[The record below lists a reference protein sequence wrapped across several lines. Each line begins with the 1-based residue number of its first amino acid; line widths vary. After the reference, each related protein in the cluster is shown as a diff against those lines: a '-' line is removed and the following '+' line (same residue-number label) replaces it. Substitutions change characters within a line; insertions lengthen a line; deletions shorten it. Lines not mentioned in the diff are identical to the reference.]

1 MTASSGPLFVMPPPD
16 GPRDAWVTLP
26 DEGPD
31 PTALPE
37 VRPRDDRG
45 RAEGPVE
52 AALEQGEL
60 LAGQYQVVRRLGR
73 GGMGDVYLALDRKVD
88 DREVA
93 VKTLRPEQ
101 LAPGLGSLEDER
113 QAFADLHHEGIIPVF
128 NYGRHARVGPFL
140 VLPYV
145 DGLNLDEI
153 RALALHDPDRF
164 GGARFHEFVLAYGLR
179 VLSALDHLH
188 ARPGPRKVYGDLKP
202 QNVMHDG
209 ATTKVIDVGSI
220 REEGAPGLT
229 TEGFRAPNVP
239 LAPPA
244 LSGASAPRDDLF
256 SLGETLRTLSG
267 LGFGPHSLAEL
278 GALDRMHDGDPVTAQ
293 AAALTTTPAPEGL
306 GLVSLARALRR
317 ATRPEP
323 AERYADADEMADQL
337 RGVFR
342 ELRSL
347 RTGQE
352 TFEPSPLFMQSPYAL
367 DGALGVAPV
376 LPRWATPAGGVPPAP
391 LHEPPSAADAA
402 ARLPVPRPDPHD
414 AHHDG
419 LSRLA
424 DADPAALLQHTGDWR
439 DSPEVRL
446 LRCRL
451 RLRVAVRAERAEGEG
466 PDLASAA
473 EELRGAVDGIG
484 RELSRHDWRIDWHR
498 GLLDLAAGDVAS
510 ARDYFDQVYGA
521 IPGEYAPKLALGHCA
536 ERLGHWHEALTFYEA
551 VRLRNPSLGSAAFGA
566 ARARLALGGATPDAH
581 AIEALD
587 AVPQHSRHRTGA
599 RTATVRVAVGYA
611 TTADGLRTALT
622 RLARLFNEHGLTDE
636 QARVRMKAEVWE
648 AAQRL
653 VADGTV
659 GAEALGRLSEAA
671 ARRDQDARD
680 VGGRLEFPDEDITL
694 RRQLSQF
701 YRALAR
707 QAARSD
713 SPHAEAVAERL
724 LDRAYLVRPLG
735 LWHRRDRSRPPFLRP
750 WPTGRRPAADR

>member
-45 RAEGPVE
+45 RAAGPGE

-101 LAPGLGSLEDER
+101 LAPRLGSLEDER

-145 DGLNLDEI
+145 DGLNLEEI
-153 RALALHDPDRF
+153 RALAQHEPDRF

-244 LSGASAPRDDLF
+244 LAGASAPRDDLF

-267 LGFGPHSLAEL
+267 LGAGPHSLAEL
-278 GALDRMHDGDPVTAQ
+278 GTLDRMHDGDPVTAQ

-376 LPRWATPAGGVPPAP
+376 LPRWATPGGVTPAP
-391 LHEPPSAADAA
+391 LHEPPSAADVA

-414 AHHDG
+414 ARHDG

-439 DSPEVRL
+439 DSP
-446 LRCRL
+446 RCGSCG
-451 RLRVAVRAERAEGEG
+451 AGSGCASPYG
-466 PDLASAA
+466 P
-473 EELRGAVDGIG
+473 
-484 RELSRHDWRIDWHR
+484 
-498 GLLDLAAGDVAS
+498 
-510 ARDYFDQVYGA
+510 
-521 IPGEYAPKLALGHCA
+521 
-536 ERLGHWHEALTFYEA
+536 
-551 VRLRNPSLGSAAFGA
+551 N
-566 ARARLALGGATPDAH
+566 
-581 AIEALD
+581 
-587 AVPQHSRHRTGA
+587 
-599 RTATVRVAVGYA
+599 
-611 TTADGLRTALT
+611 
-622 RLARLFNEHGLTDE
+622 
-636 QARVRMKAEVWE
+636 
-648 AAQRL
+648 
-653 VADGTV
+653 
-659 GAEALGRLSEAA
+659 
-671 ARRDQDARD
+671 ARRAK
-680 VGGRLEFPDEDITL
+680 GRTWSPPP
-694 RRQLSQF
+694 RNC
-701 YRALAR
+701 
-707 QAARSD
+707 AARSTASGASCPGTTGASTGTAASST
-713 SPHAEAVAERL
+713 SPPATWRP
-724 LDRAYLVRPLG
+724 RATTSTRSTAPSPASTRPSSPSATAPSG
-735 LWHRRDRSRPPFLRP
+735 SATGTRR
-750 WPTGRRPAADR
+750 

>member
-1 MTASSGPLFVMPPPD
+1 MTRSSGPLFVMPGAD

-31 PTALPE
+31 PTALPD

-45 RAEGPVE
+45 RAAGPGRS
-52 AALEQGEL
+52 ALEKGEL

-73 GGMGDVYLALDRKVD
+73 GGMGDVYLALDKKID

-93 VKTLRPEQ
+93 VKTLRPGQ
-101 LAPGLGSLEDER
+101 RAPRLGSLEDER
-113 QAFADLHHEGIIPVF
+113 QAFADLHHDGIIPVF
-128 NYGRHARVGPFL
+128 NYGSHVRVGPFL

-153 RALALHDPDRF
+153 RALAHHDPGRF
-164 GGARFHEFVLAYGLR
+164 GGARFHEFVVAYGLR

-188 ARPGPRKVYGDLKP
+188 ARPTPRKVYGDLKP

-220 REEGAPGLT
+220 REENAPGLT

-239 LAPPA
+239 LVPPA
-244 LSGASAPRDDLF
+244 VAGASTPRDDLF

-267 LGFGPHSLAEL
+267 LGVGPHSLAEL
-278 GALDRMHDGDPVTAQ
+278 GALDRLREGDPVTAE

-323 AERYADADEMADQL
+323 ADRYADADEMADQL

-352 TFEPSPLFMQSPYAL
+352 TFEPSPLFLQSPYAL

-376 LPRWATPAGGVPPAP
+376 LPRWATPSGGRPPAP
-391 LHEPPSAADAA
+391 LHEPPAAADAA

-424 DADPAALLQHTGDWR
+424 DADPAALLQHTGDWQ

-451 RLRVAVRAERAEGEG
+451 RLRVAVRAGGEGERL
-466 PDLASAA
+466 DLEPAA
-473 EELRGAVDGIG
+473 AELRGAVDGIG

-498 GLLDLAAGDVAS
+498 GLLTLAEDDVAS

-566 ARARLALGGATPDAH
+566 ARARLALGGTSPDAY

-599 RTATVRVAVGYA
+599 RTATVRIAVEYA
-611 TTADGLRTALT
+611 TTAEGLRTALT

-653 VADGTV
+653 VAEGKV
-659 GAEALGRLSEAA
+659 GAEDLRRLSDAVR
-671 ARRDQDARD
+671 RRDEDARD
-680 VGGRLEFPDEDITL
+680 TGGRLEFPSGDVEL
-694 RRQLSQF
+694 RRELSQF

-713 SPHAEAVAERL
+713 SPHGEAVAERL
-724 LDRAYLVRPLG
+724 LDRAYLVRPLE
-735 LWHRRDRSRPPFLRP
+735 LWHRRDRSWPSRLRLS
-750 WPTGRRPAADR
+750 GDR